1 MLMVIS
7 IAFVSLIQIKYIEKY
22 LKLVTKYHLIEY
34 YVTLQKTK
42 LINCKKKKKLNL
54 VLSIHI

>member
-42 LINCKKKKKLNL
+42 LINCKKKKKN
-54 VLSIHI
+54 ST

>member
-42 LINCKKKKKLNL
+42 LINCKKKKLNL